1 MDRYF
6 NANAVLSVFSKKYM
20 ELKRGLPIRPS
31 EMGVLNIIT
40 GMEGP
45 HTPVMLAELLGVSKP
60 MITAHITS
68 LEKKGYIIKEPSA
81 QDKRA
86 YYILPTEKAA
96 DLVESAKT
104 DLNSQ
109 LERLIN
115 GMGQEEF
122 DTLVRLAGIANSIL
136 DNKGE

>member
-1 MDRYF
+1 
-6 NANAVLSVFSKKYM
+6 
-20 ELKRGLPIRPS
+20 
-31 EMGVLNIIT
+31 
-40 GMEGP
+40 
-45 HTPVMLAELLGVSKP
+45 

-68 LEKKGYIIKEPSA
+68 LKDKGYITKEPCS

-86 YYILPTEKAA
+86 YYILPTDKALE
-96 DLVESAKT
+96 LVECAKV

-109 LERLIN
+109 LEHLIN